1 MPISFAEH
9 QEPNQVL
16 VIVSGEVSMQEVM
29 DFIVSNRS
37 GDQRES
43 AFLFDVTA
51 ASLTLSGDEMRQ
63 LATYAAD
70 EARKSPMGP
79 VAFISAAAGAFGL
92 SRVYQ
97 AYSAVEGRRNVGVF
111 RTLADA
117 QKWLSG
123 LTP

>member
-16 VIVSGEVSMQEVM
+16 VIVSGEVSMEEVKK
-29 DFIVSNRS
+29 FITASRG
-37 GDQRES
+37 GDQRDY

-51 ASLTLSGDEMRQ
+51 ASLSLSGEEMRQ
-63 LATYAAD
+63 LANFAAE

-79 VAFISAAAGAFGL
+79 VALISAAAGAFGL

-111 RTLADA
+111 RTLEDARAWLADL
-117 QKWLSG
+117 KR
-123 LTP
+123 